1 MKLYPYDK
9 KCKLRI
15 TASDT
20 QKFPVLGAY
29 IWMRRMIT
37 LNNRFGAIVVFGTNT
52 NVWAQLRRSRQP
64 NNSMTPQKI
73 TPRWLGPCRAHV
85 PPEHAMTMTMTMR
98 VCTCVRSQACN
109 FAFPTFNLLGSFWR
123 SCGIV
128 DASDDT
134 SLLMFIYFLVS
145 AHPDASAYRSALT
158 NTLLASHHQA
168 YSFKKPPTHPRN
180 PRRPRCTPSH
190 PHIHWRRCHDTRT
203 HTACGPRCDPTWGE
217 DTNMNWSFILDIVHS
232 PPPH

>member
-1 MKLYPYDK
+1 MIK

-29 IWMRRMIT
+29 IWMRRMIS

-85 PPEHAMTMTMTMR
+85 PPEHAMTMTMR

-109 FAFPTFNLLGSFWR
+109 FACPTFNLLGSFWR

-168 YSFKKPPTHPRN
+168 YSFKKQPTHPRN
-180 PRRPRCTPSH
+180 PRR
-190 PHIHWRRCHDTRT
+190 HDVPLRT
-203 HTACGPRCDPTWGE
+203 HTYIGVGVTIREPIRLAVHDATPPGGEIQIWTDP
-217 DTNMNWSFILDIVHS
+217 
-232 PPPH
+232 